1 MPDNKAMTE
10 SEISALLG
18 SKIHQAMNDE
28 DGDLSQ
34 NRQDALNYYLGKPYG
49 NERDGYSAYVT
60 REALEAVEWA
70 MPSVIRVFTA
80 GDQVVSFDPVS
91 PQDEEQAKIETDVL
105 NHLLMKD
112 NDGFEAFY
120 AWFKDALMYPNGYL
134 KVWVDEKEEVTKE
147 YYNELTEADLAILLE
162 DDELEVVEQ
171 DSAVKQ
177 ILTDEGPIQVELF
190 SVKVKRTTVKP
201 RLNIDAVE
209 PEQVLVDNDLTSQN
223 LDDADF
229 VCHRVRKT
237 YTALVQEGYDPKEL
251 DAVGN
256 TEDYQW
262 QDERV
267 NRLFFEDENPDT
279 EDDDD
284 DSMRQFWVHE
294 CYCKIDVDGD
304 GVAEGRKVVMIGNT
318 IFENEELDYQPFVS
332 LSSILMSHKHTG
344 LSLVDLVKDIQLVS
358 STLMRQL
365 LDNMYKQNIRRKYI
379 GEGALVEDGSTIEA
393 LANTGAENIPVR
405 DPSQIIPEQVQS
417 IIPELIPVIDKIKD
431 QNQVRSGVTP
441 DMSLNPET
449 LQQST
454 MGGFSMALE
463 QASERI
469 ELITRV
475 FAETGVKRLMR
486 KAHRLC
492 REYMDYELQLKL
504 GGKWMPI
511 NPSDWRERTTMTV
524 NVGLGFNDK
533 TKKLQLL
540 IGLLDQQ
547 KEALQVGMATP
558 DNLYNTLT
566 DMVDAAG
573 LGSVEK
579 YFTDPANIPPQE
591 PQPDPQAEALNA
603 QIQLEQGKLQAQAQK
618 QQADAQAAQA
628 KILLEREKL
637 QSEQAKNAA
646 QLELEREKLELE
658 REKLLQDQH
667 KHDQTTEAKL
677 IELLGKLEGQ
687 DKGEAKEELS
697 ELDKAATEY
706 LKGE

>member
-1 MPDNKAMTE
+1 
-10 SEISALLG
+10 
-18 SKIHQAMNDE
+18 
-28 DGDLSQ
+28 
-34 NRQDALNYYLGKPYG
+34 
-49 NERDGYSAYVT
+49 
-60 REALEAVEWA
+60 
-70 MPSVIRVFTA
+70 
-80 GDQVVSFDPVS
+80 
-91 PQDEEQAKIETDVL
+91 
-105 NHLLMKD
+105 
-112 NDGFEAFY
+112 
-120 AWFKDALMYPNGYL
+120 
-134 KVWVDEKEEVTKE
+134 
-147 YYNELTEADLAILLE
+147 
-162 DDELEVVEQ
+162 
-171 DSAVKQ
+171 
-177 ILTDEGPIQVELF
+177 
-190 SVKVKRTTVKP
+190 
-201 RLNIDAVE
+201 
-209 PEQVLVDNDLTSQN
+209 
-223 LDDADF
+223 
-229 VCHRVRKT
+229 
-237 YTALVQEGYDPKEL
+237 
-251 DAVGN
+251 
-256 TEDYQW
+256 
-262 QDERV
+262 
-267 NRLFFEDENPDT
+267 
-279 EDDDD
+279 
-284 DSMRQFWVHE
+284 
-294 CYCKIDVDGD
+294 
-304 GVAEGRKVVMIGNT
+304 
-318 IFENEELDYQPFVS
+318 
-332 LSSILMSHKHTG
+332 
-344 LSLVDLVKDIQLVS
+344 
-358 STLMRQL
+358 
-365 LDNMYKQNIRRKYI
+365 
-379 GEGALVEDGSTIEA
+379 
-393 LANTGAENIPVR
+393 
-405 DPSQIIPEQVQS
+405 
-417 IIPELIPVIDKIKD
+417 
-431 QNQVRSGVTP
+431 
-441 DMSLNPET
+441 
-449 LQQST
+449 
-454 MGGFSMALE
+454 MALE